1 MNGVQ
6 RPSIV
11 EPPDRGP
18 AARSNFSQRVLTLSP
33 ALMFVPALVVY
44 AVLAFD
50 PAPEATGGDES
61 RYLASARN
69 ILAGEYS
76 TPNMR
81 QLWNGPGYPVLL
93 AAMLLLGA
101 SAQALHL
108 MNAVL
113 LYVSLILIHKALSL
127 YTNSLWAL
135 LGTTAFAVYWPVF
148 ATIDL
153 ILTETLAIFLFAA
166 SVCFTCRC
174 HADSRLRFTVLASV
188 ALASLALTKVILGY
202 VLLAQ
207 LLVHGLLWLI
217 TRRRFAGRLFA
228 VYAGA
233 MVLCLPYLT
242 YTYSITGRAF
252 YWSTAGGSSLY
263 WMSYPGP
270 ETTGEWKSS
279 STVAANPALLKQ
291 HQLNLKGYDF
301 ARMTADEK
309 DCTLRSIAVK
319 NVINNPQKYLQNWRI
334 NWLRM
339 FFYFPFTRTQ
349 HVFSNCRADFPTAVA
364 VCLFAF
370 SIFTVC
376 KDWRHVP
383 LEVHSLLLLEGL
395 YLGASSIASAYP
407 RMFYVS
413 IPVVIFYSTV
423 ALSRVADRNREKLA
437 ATGAT
442 SSRAQ
447 TGGVGV

>member
-1 MNGVQ
+1 M
-6 RPSIV
+6 V
-11 EPPDRGP
+11 EQPDRSS
-18 AARSNFSQRVLTLSP
+18 AARSNLSQSILALSP
-33 ALMFVPALVVY
+33 ALTFVPALVVY

-50 PAPEATGGDES
+50 PTPEATGGDES

-81 QLWNGPGYPVLL
+81 QLWNGPGYPILL
-93 AAMLLLGA
+93 AVMFLLGA
-101 SAQALHL
+101 SAQAIHL
-108 MNAVL
+108 ANAVL
-113 LYVSLILIHKALSL
+113 LYLALILTHKALLL
-127 YTNSLWAL
+127 YTTNRWAL
-135 LGTTAFAVYWPVF
+135 LGTIAFAVYWPVF

-153 ILTETLAIFLFAA
+153 ILTETFAIFLFAA
-166 SVCFTCRC
+166 SVCFTCWC
-174 HADSRLRFTVLASV
+174 HTDSRLRFTILASV

-202 VLLAQ
+202 VLLVQ
-207 LLVHGLLWLI
+207 LLVHGLLWLV
-217 TRRRFAGRLFA
+217 TRCRIGGRLFA

-263 WMSYPGP
+263 WMSYPGT

-279 STVAANPALLKQ
+279 STVAANPALRKQ

-301 ARMTADEK
+301 VRMTADEK
-309 DCTLRSIAVK
+309 DSTLRSIAFK
-319 NVINNPQKYLQNWRI
+319 NAINNPQKYLQNWRT
-334 NWLRM
+334 NCLRM
-339 FFYFPFTRTQ
+339 FFYFPLTRTQ
-349 HVFSNCRADFPTAVA
+349 HIFSNCRADFPTAV
-364 VCLFAF
+364 VICLFAI

-376 KDWRHVP
+376 RDWRHVP

-413 IPVVIFYSTV
+413 IPVVIFYSTL
-423 ALSRVADRNREKLA
+423 ALSRVAERNREKLA
-437 ATGAT
+437 TTDAT

-447 TGGVGV
+447 TRSVDV